1 MRLRPGTI
9 GLALAMALVA
19 GVGLTGQQT
28 PPARAPIFRGAAE
41 LVRVD
46 VVVRDRDGNVV
57 RGLTAADFTVA
68 EEGRAQQIVS
78 FAFEEIR
85 IDPLPPL
92 TASTVL
98 GIEQLQAA
106 ASQRSIVLAPP
117 GGVEPASPVSPA
129 AASAQADDLTGRR
142 MIVLL
147 FDTSSMQPEEI
158 QRAVTSA
165 HEYVQT
171 QMTPADLVAVATVGQ
186 SLTILRDFTADRE
199 ALRATLDGFDLTAG
213 AGFEQPEPVEA
224 VEVTAETA
232 EADPA
237 DLPLDDGEFGIFNN
251 DRRLRAMRVLC
262 TALAAVDQKKALL
275 YFSSGLSRSGS
286 DNQVELRAVTN
297 TCNRSNTSIYPVD
310 SRGLSAVV
318 PGGAPGGGGGRGGG
332 GGGGRGGGG
341 ASVFSGRSMISQFS
355 SLNASQETLSTL
367 AADTGGEVFLDSND
381 FGPAFTR
388 VLHDLSAYYLLGYS
402 STNSTPDGKFRRIT
416 VRLRNTSTGYR
427 VEARRGYYAKADFAH
442 LGRDDRERQLQE
454 QIASAVSS
462 TDLPV
467 VATTSWFRLPDNRFY
482 VPVSLAVPGS
492 QVRVPTA
499 TQLDRGNA
507 SVDVLG
513 VVTDEQGRVVGRIR
527 DTMQIPAAQAAALAG
542 RQLQYQ
548 SGVTLPAGHFK
559 VKVAVRENAD
569 GLMGTFEFP
578 ITIPDLK
585 AEPIKVSPIVLSTQ
599 LRSMRGGGP
608 GGRGGRGGGPG
619 GVPDPAGG
627 GLNSRRGG
635 GGPQWSNESP
645 NPLLRNGQEI
655 VQSLSHVVLRTQ
667 PMYFYFE
674 VYDPAAAPGG
684 ATKVRASLAFYRGR
698 VKIFETP
705 VTERIAIDD
714 PVRKAVIFQLQVPA
728 AGLTPGL
735 YTCQVNVIDE
745 VAGRFAFPRL
755 AVYVRGQ

>member
-1 MRLRPGTI
+1 
-9 GLALAMALVA
+9 MALVA

-46 VVVRDRDGNVV
+46 VVVRGRDGNVV

-68 EEGRAQQIVS
+68 EDGRAQQIVS

-85 IDPLPPL
+85 TDPLPPL

-98 GIEQLQAA
+98 GMEQLQAA

-129 AASAQADDLTGRR
+129 AASTQADDLTGRR

-147 FDTSSMQPEEI
+147 FDTSSMQPEEVE
-158 QRAVTSA
+158 RAVTSA
-165 HEYVQT
+165 HDYVET
-171 QMTPADLVAVATVGQ
+171 QMTAADLVAVATVGQ
-186 SLTILRDFTADRE
+186 SLTILRDFTSDRE
-199 ALRATLDGFDLTAG
+199 ALRATLDGFDVTAG
-213 AGFEQPEPVEA
+213 AGFEQPEA
-224 VEVTAETA
+224 VEVVEVTEETA

-262 TALAAVDQKKALL
+262 TALASVEQKKALL

-310 SRGLSAVV
+310 SRGLSAIV
-318 PGGAPGGGGGRGGG
+318 PGGAPGGRGGRGG

-355 SLNASQETLSTL
+355 ALNASQETLSTL

-388 VLHDLSAYYLLGYS
+388 VVHDLSAYYLLGYS

-416 VRLRNTSTGYR
+416 VRLRNTSAGYR
-427 VEARRGYYAKADFAH
+427 LEARGGYYAKADFAH

-492 QVRVPTA
+492 QVRVPTV
-499 TQLDRGNA
+499 TGLDRRNA

-527 DTMQIPAAQAAALAG
+527 DTMQIPAAQAAALVG
-542 RQLQYQ
+542 KQLQYQ

-569 GLMGTFEFP
+569 GMMGTFEFP

-585 AEPIKVSPIVLSTQ
+585 AEPIKVSPVVLSTQ

-608 GGRGGRGGGPG
+608 GGRGGRGGAPAGLS
-619 GVPDPAGG
+619 DPAGRG
-627 GLNSRRGG
+627 FNSRRGG

-674 VYDPAAAPGG
+674 VYDPASAPGG

-705 VTERIAIDD
+705 VTERLALDD
-714 PVRKAVIFQLQVPA
+714 PDRKAVIFQLQVPA
-728 AGLTPGL
+728 AGLPPGL

-755 AVYVRGQ
+755 AVYVRGPE

>member
-1 MRLRPGTI
+1 
-9 GLALAMALVA
+9 MALVA
-19 GVGLTGQQT
+19 RAGLTGQQT

-68 EEGRAQQIVS
+68 EDGRAQQVVS

-85 IDPLPPL
+85 VDPLPPL
-92 TASTVL
+92 MASTVL

-106 ASQRSIVLAPP
+106 ASQRSMVLAPAA
-117 GGVEPASPVSPA
+117 GVEPAPPVTAPDPA
-129 AASAQADDLTGRR
+129 VGDDLTGRR

-158 QRAVTSA
+158 ERAVTSA

-186 SLTILRDFTADRE
+186 SLTILRDFTSDRE
-199 ALRATLDGFDLTAG
+199 ALRTTLDGFDLTAG
-213 AGFEQPEPVEA
+213 AGFEQPEAVEA
-224 VEVTAETA
+224 VEVTEETA

-262 TALAAVDQKKALL
+262 TALATVDQKKALL

-578 ITIPDLK
+578 IAIPDLK

-608 GGRGGRGGGPG
+608 GGRGGRGGAPG
-619 GVPDPAGG
+619 GAPDPAGRG
-627 GLNSRRGG
+627 FNSRRGG
-635 GGPQWSNESP
+635 GGPQWGTESP

-714 PVRKAVIFQLQVPA
+714 ADRKAVIFQLQVPA
-728 AGLTPGL
+728 AGLLPGL